1 MQTYVANL
9 AELWLNP
16 SKSSVNRSFFIHI
29 AIISRQ
35 IYQNRLE
42 YELTIDFFEKPYGEF
57 YFKIIFSAKYRAT
70 YSSFTVI
77 SGIPDVET
85 RPAYSPGPGSSSS
98 EPGPGWGSAVK
109 YAQ

>member
-16 SKSSVNRSFFIHI
+16 SKSSVNLRIFIHT
-29 AIISRQ
+29 AVMSHS

-57 YFKIIFSAKYRAT
+57 YFEIILSAKYLAI

-98 EPGPGWGSAVK
+98 EPGPGLGYCSHV
-109 YAQ
+109 